1 MPKPNRVVRRP
12 QNTLVVF
19 DGPPATAYKLSQ
31 DDVLRL
37 EQNAD
42 IPLEYLTQGR
52 LAVAMNSLAIATLPL
67 DQQDWAEMAVAS
79 TQPAPAPPGDAP
91 PVVAQARPASQ
102 QPPPM
107 PPGPV
112 PPLETED
119 DNDTSSPRLRIGLLI
134 AVVALAG
141 VVLLILFGIVRLFSS
156 PGSGDSDGTPTTTV
170 TTTTTTT
177 GTPSSGAA
185 VVTAVG
191 NVSIYAGPSQQYPI
205 VGVLSAGAQAPAVGR
220 NPNGDWYLITA
231 SGLPDNQGWVPASAV
246 VAENTGSVPVAT
258 PPPLSTATPTP
269 TTAPTV
275 PSVFQGWK
283 GEYFANP
290 DVAEPATLIRD
301 DPQINFNWGSGA
313 PAPGIPPNNYSAR
326 WSRRSFFEEGNYTFN
341 ANVEGG
347 VRLWLDGRMLID
359 SWPSGPLR
367 LEQADSGPIARG
379 DHDLR
384 VDYRKLTGNGQ
395 IAVSWQLKAQ
405 PPTAVVEG
413 PTSGQVGQ
421 ELRFSAR
428 NSAATPGAQ
437 IVRYEWV
444 FGDGAVSNQAEVV
457 KVYSNTGVFN
467 VTLTVS
473 DNTGLSGQTT
483 QQVTISPQP
492 QPPVAVINAPAQAV
506 AGQPVSFNGSQ
517 STGQSP
523 IVRYQWSFGDGSTAD
538 GANVQHTFASQG
550 VYAVQLT
557 VVDSASL
564 NGSTSVQIQI
574 NPAPTTIPTVI
585 PQPTAVITPIPLEGP
600 IWRLQNTLPETALTA
615 TFQDGR
621 VSGFGG
627 CNSFSGSFT
636 VSGEAMAIGPLGT
649 TGASCSQ
656 PVMDQETQYLTTLQG
671 AVDYE
676 IQGNELRIDSQVGDQ
691 QIRLRYVVE
700 Q

>member
-1 MPKPNRVVRRP
+1 MPKPTRVVRRP

-31 DDVLRL
+31 NDVLRL

-67 DQQDWAEMAVAS
+67 DQPDWAEMAAAS
-79 TQPAPAPPGDAP
+79 TQPAPAPSGDAP
-91 PVVAQARPASQ
+91 TVVAPAQSGGQ
-102 QPPPM
+102 QPPLA

-112 PPLETED
+112 PPLGSD
-119 DNDTSSPRLRIGLLI
+119 DDGETSSPKLRIGLLI
-134 AVVALAG
+134 AVLALAA

-156 PGSGDSDGTPTTTV
+156 PGSGDSDGTPTITV

-191 NVSIYAGPSQQYPI
+191 NVTIYAGPSQQYPI
-205 VGVLSAGAQAPAVGR
+205 VGVLPAGSQAPVVGR
-220 NPNGDWYLITA
+220 NPNGDWYVITA
-231 SGLPDNQGWVPASAV
+231 PGLPGNQGWVPASAV

-258 PPPLSTATPTP
+258 PPPLSTATATP

-290 DVAEPATLIRD
+290 DVTEPPTLIRD

-313 PAPGIPPNNYSAR
+313 PAPGIPPNNYSVR
-326 WSRRSFFEEGNYTFN
+326 WSRRAFFEQGNYTFI

-359 SWPSGPLR
+359 SWSSGPLR

-405 PPTAVVEG
+405 PPTAVIEG
-413 PTSGQVGQ
+413 PASGQVGQ

-428 NSAATPGAQ
+428 NSTAAPGTQ

-444 FGDGAVSNQAEVV
+444 FGDGAVSDQAEVV
-457 KVYSNTGVFN
+457 KVYSNPGVFN
-467 VTLTVS
+467 VTLTVFA
-473 DNTGLSGQTT
+473 NTGLSGQAT

-492 QPPVAVINAPAQAV
+492 PVAVISAPAQAV

-523 IVRYQWSFGDGSTAD
+523 VVRYQWSFGDGGTAD
-538 GANVQHTFASQG
+538 GVNVQHTYAAPG
-550 VYAVQLT
+550 VFSVQLT
-557 VVDSASL
+557 VGDSTGLS
-564 NGSTSVQIQI
+564 GSTSVQIQI
-574 NPAPTTIPTVI
+574 NPPPTAIPTVV
-585 PQPTAVITPIPLEGP
+585 PEPTAVVTPIPLEGP
-600 IWRLQNTLPETALTA
+600 IWQLQDTLPDTTITA
-615 TFQDGR
+615 TFQGGR
-621 VSGFGG
+621 VNGSGG
-627 CNSFSGSFT
+627 CNTYSGSYT
-636 VSGEAMAIGPLGT
+636 LSGQTIAIGPLGT
-649 TGASCSQ
+649 TGLSCAQ
-656 PVMDQETQYLTTLQG
+656 PVVDQETQYLATLQS
-671 AVDYE
+671 AEDYE

-691 QIRLRYVVE
+691 QIRLRFVAV